1 MNDFTVQQFSSYNLF
16 QAAGD
21 VIELN
26 AWVPDDT
33 VEQIKLL
40 NANPAKIKQHR
51 INGSADGPEN
61 GYWYNNVPENWGL
74 PPSAR
79 TVGCLLYDAGNY
91 IFPHRDKWKSIKPN
105 GEIVGDSF
113 RLVNYVNHTNPS
125 EFCFILDNK
134 IINFEPK
141 RWYAINTQKLHQGMC
156 FVDGVVH
163 LSAALHFDSNCREET
178 TSWLLNSVPFAAG
191 SQDDVKGVACTRIQD
206 ELHGPGPDEEK

>member
-61 GYWYNNVPENWGL
+61 GYWYNNSGYYTDLGGNFAENFGGNVPGNFGGTPPTHPPRMWGAAAPHTPREN
-74 PPSAR
+74 
-79 TVGCLLYDAGNY
+79 
-91 IFPHRDKWKSIKPN
+91 I
-105 GEIVGDSF
+105 
-113 RLVNYVNHTNPS
+113 
-125 EFCFILDNK
+125 
-134 IINFEPK
+134 
-141 RWYAINTQKLHQGMC
+141 
-156 FVDGVVH
+156 
-163 LSAALHFDSNCREET
+163 
-178 TSWLLNSVPFAAG
+178 
-191 SQDDVKGVACTRIQD
+191 
-206 ELHGPGPDEEK
+206 